1 MVFFL
6 AYPDSPDSFGMPV
19 SGARFAG
26 FPELASL
33 FLLAFF
39 LRIEM
44 AFRGWRN
51 EF

>member
-1 MVFFL
+1 MVLFL

-33 FLLAFF
+33 FFAGVFF
-39 LRIEM
+39 ED
-44 AFRGWRN
+44 
-51 EF
+51 